1 ARRADRVGSARTT
14 ARLRLIP
21 RRLQPRAAARSA
33 GPKAAG
39 DGVPTVA
46 MQLSA
51 AAGARRASAVVP
63 QRCRRRARLHS
74 LARPP
79 DPHLARARAR
89 NRRAVA
95 SRTRTLG
102 NQLRTDRARQHRRR
116 TPRPRTHPTAQ
127 TTTSGLDR
135 EALARSGSVK
145 DVSALIRKGCF
156 RLRNPATY
164 GCCKRTA
171 KPHGQICPPCVCPES
186 CNPTPCLAASCIA
199 RG

>member
-1 ARRADRVGSARTT
+1 
-14 ARLRLIP
+14 
-21 RRLQPRAAARSA
+21 
-33 GPKAAG
+33 
-39 DGVPTVA
+39 
-46 MQLSA
+46 
-51 AAGARRASAVVP
+51 
-63 QRCRRRARLHS
+63 
-74 LARPP
+74 
-79 DPHLARARAR
+79 HLARARAR

-156 RLRNPATY
+156 RLRNVTCPPPRPGPGTGRRPRAADGPDARQGDARRRRTPAEPPATNN
-164 GCCKRTA
+164 CRTA
-171 KPHGQICPPCVCPES
+171 PPPPPHPPPPPPP
-186 CNPTPCLAASCIA
+186 PTSASA
-199 RG
+199 PPPSSPPQFP